1 MSFSEI
7 TLVTE
12 IAAITLLGFWATTLR
27 KKNKA
32 KFLSLKLN
40 SVKDLREK
48 DVDLNVIKSL
58 LRLEENDPT
67 LKQEVQMEM
76 LKNMGVDVAAM
87 QMEAMRV
94 KKEQDDYD
102 NDTTISDYERE
113 QRRQNRIEE
122 REREER
128 DREARESRSSSS
140 SSSSDDSDSSSGS
153 GGGFDGGGAGA
164 SW

>member
-12 IAAITLLGFWATTLR
+12 IAAITLLGFLATTLR

-122 REREER
+122 RERE
-128 DREARESRSSSS
+128 ARESRSNSG

>member
-32 KFLSLKLN
+32 KFLSLNLN

-87 QMEAMRV
+87 QMEALRV

-122 REREER
+122 RERE
-128 DREARESRSSSS
+128 ARESRSTSG

-164 SW
+164 CW

>member
-32 KFLSLKLN
+32 KFLSLNLN

-67 LKQEVQMEM
+67 LKQEVQIEM

-87 QMEAMRV
+87 QMEALRV

-122 REREER
+122 RERE
-128 DREARESRSSSS
+128 ARESRSTSG

>member
-87 QMEAMRV
+87 QMEALRV

-122 REREER
+122 LE
-128 DREARESRSSSS
+128 REARESRSNSG

>member
-32 KFLSLKLN
+32 KFLSLNLN

-87 QMEAMRV
+87 QMEALRV

-122 REREER
+122 RERE
-128 DREARESRSSSS
+128 ARESRSTSG

>member
-122 REREER
+122 RERE
-128 DREARESRSSSS
+128 ARESRSTSG

>member
-32 KFLSLKLN
+32 KFLSLNLN
-40 SVKDLREK
+40 SVKNLREK

-87 QMEAMRV
+87 QMEALRV

-122 REREER
+122 RERE
-128 DREARESRSSSS
+128 ARESRSTSG

>member
-32 KFLSLKLN
+32 KFLSLNLN

-122 REREER
+122 RERE
-128 DREARESRSSSS
+128 ARESRSNSG

>member
-87 QMEAMRV
+87 QMEALRV

-122 REREER
+122 RERE
-128 DREARESRSSSS
+128 ARESRSTSG